1 MLEELMRECRNYFL
15 IPGGV
20 HPDTYTIKGGGIALP
35 FLRAGQYFRVVGSVL
50 NDGVYQ
56 YGNCAL
62 RDETFDGAVWAMAV
76 PAEFLR
82 LEEEINAWRKQYE
95 NAANSPFQSE
105 SFAGYSYTKS
115 STNGNSGGSVTGW
128 QGVFASRLNKWRK
141 L

>member
-20 HPDTYTIKGGGIALP
+20 HPDTYTIKGGSIALP
-35 FLRAGQYFRVVGSVL
+35 FLRAGQYFRIVGSVL

-56 YGNCAL
+56 YGDCAL
-62 RDETFDGAVWAMAV
+62 RDETFDGAIWAMAV

-82 LEEEINAWRKQYE
+82 LEEEIKAWRTQYE

-115 STNGNSGGSVTGW
+115 SANGNSGGSVTGW